1 MMWNNKIK
9 EKIWRC
15 EMRVLKIFAV
25 LAVVLGLTSCGINNI
40 PTLEEEAKAQWSQV
54 LNQYQRRTDL
64 IPNLVATV
72 KGYAEHEEETL
83 TAVVEARAKATQTTL
98 PADILSNPQAFSQ
111 FQANQAG
118 LGAALGKLM
127 VVVER
132 YPDLKADQNF
142 LTLQAQLEGTE
153 NRISVAR
160 RDYILAVKNFN
171 TEIKTFP
178 GRLWHSMMYSD
189 TPYMEQF
196 EIAVEA
202 QAAPQVNFS
211 N

>member
-1 MMWNNKIK
+1 MM
-9 EKIWRC
+9 
-15 EMRVLKIFAV
+15 FT
-25 LAVVLGLTSCGINNI
+25 LTSCGINNI

-54 LNQYQRRTDL
+54 LNQYQRRSDL

-83 TAVVEARAKATQTTL
+83 TAVVEARAKATQMTL
-98 PADILSNPQAFSQ
+98 PADILSNPAAFSQ
-111 FQANQAG
+111 FQANQSG

-132 YPDLKADQNF
+132 YPDLKADQGF

-160 RDYILAVKNFN
+160 RDYILAVRNFN

-189 TPYMEQF
+189 TPYMQQF
-196 EIAVEA
+196 EISTEA
-202 QAAPQVNFS
+202 QAAPQVNF
-211 N
+211 NN

>member
-1 MMWNNKIK
+1 
-9 EKIWRC
+9 
-15 EMRVLKIFAV
+15 MRILKIFAM
-25 LAVVLGLTSCGINNI
+25 LSMLLTLTSCGINNI
-40 PTLEEEAKAQWSQV
+40 PTLEETAKAQWSQV

-72 KGYAEHEEETL
+72 KGYAEHEQETL

-98 PADILSNPQAFSQ
+98 PSDILSNPEAFSQ
-111 FQANQAG
+111 FQASQDG

-132 YPDLKADQNF
+132 YPDLKADKSF

-160 RDYILAVKNFN
+160 RDYIIAVQKFN

-189 TPYMEQF
+189 TEYMQQF
-196 EIAVEA
+196 EIAPEA
-202 QAAPQVNFS
+202 QVTPQVNF
-211 N
+211 NN